1 MPTTSTP
8 AMFTYMVATPT
19 GAVSRCSRKVYTH
32 AVVRLNNTGPWFV
45 NMATSE
51 AHAMREA
58 AVGVEYRKAIAVVR
72 LVQDGV
78 TDLESATWLKGGLA

>member
-1 MPTTSTP
+1 MPTTSPTTP
-8 AMFTYMVATPT
+8 AMFTYTVATPT

-45 NMATSE
+45 NMA
-51 AHAMREA
+51 HAMREA

-72 LVQDGV
+72 LVQDGT